1 VVIPAAGFLDT
12 WCEQLGHVG
21 EHDPEAHLVTG
32 IAVVSAIAAPKLRI
46 TFGKSVE
53 FCHVWQLIV
62 GQSALG
68 AKTSTLQSARA
79 AIERARYGKPPEV
92 RGMGDAVRFDYLTRA
107 TDAGIVELLG
117 APTEE
122 QAKEWSDTWPPSW
135 LLAWNEVS
143 TLFTKDAARW
153 EESSRRVLLSVYDGY
168 VGSHTKATK
177 AHATRCSVTM
187 VGNIPPHVLQ
197 GSASELMFSSGFAGR
212 WLVMP
217 TPPLTKPMPFS
228 TNGGVRWEPIEHS
241 VDNLCRVVAATKQ
254 PIEHV
259 INLWSDGAKATYTE
273 WYERLWAQ
281 HNAAND
287 QAAHRAAEI
296 WGRARTTAQK
306 LATLAALARSADFI
320 DDLTQLRVGELDV
333 EWALALVD
341 RSCAYW
347 APMIEDT
354 ADHADPEVEALVR
367 YARTCGATSE
377 DGGVTVRE
385 FMTKHRSNGRVK
397 YQAERVRRAISSAA
411 AAGLIDFR
419 EQGRSVSYWV
429 VEQ

>member
-1 VVIPAAGFLDT
+1 MIPAAGFLNT
-12 WCEQLGHVG
+12 WCEELGHVG
-21 EHDPEAHLVTG
+21 EHDAEAHLVTG
-32 IAVVSAIAAPKLRI
+32 IAVVSALAAPKLRI

-79 AIERARYGKPPEV
+79 AVERARIGSPPLV
-92 RGMGDAVRFDYLTRA
+92 RGIGDAVRFDYLTRA

-122 QAKEWSDTWPPSW
+122 QAREWSDTWPPSW

-228 TNGGVRWEPIEHS
+228 TNGGVNWRPIEEG
-241 VDNLCRVVAATKQ
+241 VDQLCRVVAATKQ
-254 PIEHV
+254 PVEHV
-259 INLWSDGAKATYTE
+259 INLWSDQAKEVYAS
-273 WYERLWAQ
+273 WYDRLWHQ
-281 HNAAND
+281 HNRAND

-306 LATLAALARSADFI
+306 LATLAALARSCDFI
-320 DDLTQLRVGELDV
+320 DDLTQLRIGELDV
-333 EWALALVD
+333 QWALELVD

-347 APMIEDT
+347 SPMIEDT
-354 ADHADPEVEALVR
+354 ADQADPEVEALVR
-367 YARTCGATSE
+367 FARDREATSE
-377 DGGVTVRE
+377 DDGLTVRE
-385 FMTKHRSNGRVK
+385 FMLRHKSNGRVR
-397 YQAERVRRAISSAA
+397 YSAERVRRAVSSAA

-419 EQGRSVSYWV
+419 EHGRSVRYWL

>member
-1 VVIPAAGFLDT
+1 MIPAAGFLST
-12 WCEQLGHVG
+12 WCEELGHVG
-21 EHDPEAHLVTG
+21 EHAPEAHLTTG
-32 IAVVSAIAAPKLRI
+32 IAVVSALAAPKLRI

-79 AIERARYGKPPEV
+79 AIERARVGNPPLV
-92 RGMGDAVRFDYLTRA
+92 RGIGDAVRFDYLTRA

-122 QAKEWSDTWPPSW
+122 QAREWSETWPPSW

-228 TNGGVRWEPIEHS
+228 TNGGVNWRPIEDG
-241 VDNLCRVVAATKQ
+241 VDQLCRVVAATKQ
-254 PIEHV
+254 PVEHV
-259 INLWSDGAKATYTE
+259 INLWSDEAKALYAS
-273 WYERLWAQ
+273 WYDRLWHQ
-281 HNAAND
+281 HNGAND

-306 LATLAALARSADFI
+306 LATLAALARSCDFI
-320 DDLTQLRVGELDV
+320 DDLTQLRIGELDV
-333 EWALALVD
+333 QWALELVD

-347 APMIEDT
+347 SPMIEDT
-354 ADHADPEVEALVR
+354 ADQADPEVEALVR
-367 YARTCGATSE
+367 FARDREATSE
-377 DGGVTVRE
+377 DDGLTVRE
-385 FMTKHRSNGRVK
+385 FMLRHKSNGRVR
-397 YQAERVRRAISSAA
+397 YSAERVRRAVSSAA

-419 EQGRSVSYWV
+419 EHGRSVRYWL